1 MLTERKLRQIIKEEI
16 LNELNKNDVVNLQ
29 NIFLK
34 DVDPKLT
41 VDEKVDIIKPRV
53 DAKGDVIY
61 DTLLDY
67 LHMDEVVRNQLK
79 QRKGFDQR
87 RQYELIKMGI
97 AQVKPSY

>member
-97 AQVKPSY
+97 AQVKPS

>member
-16 LNELNKNDVVNLQ
+16 LNELNENDVAVLQ
-29 NIFLK
+29 SIFLNGI
-34 DVDPKLT
+34 DPTST
-41 VDEKVDIIKPRV
+41 VDQKVEIIKPRV

-67 LHMDEVVRNQLK
+67 LNMDEVVRNQLK

-97 AQVKPSY
+97 AQVKPTR

>member
-67 LHMDEVVRNQLK
+67 LYMDEVVRNQLK

-97 AQVKPSY
+97 AQVKPS

>member
-79 QRKGFDQR
+79 QKKGFDQR

-97 AQVKPSY
+97 AQVKPS

>member
-1 MLTERKLRQIIKEEI
+1 MLTERKLRQIIRKE
-16 LNELNKNDVVNLQ
+16 LLLELNKNDISVLQ
-29 NIFLK
+29 SIFLNGI
-34 DVDPKLT
+34 DPKLT

-97 AQVKPSY
+97 AQVKPS

>member
-1 MLTERKLRQIIKEEI
+1 MLTERKLRQIIREEI

-97 AQVKPSY
+97 AQVKPS